1 MPDDLIPICMGRPY
15 YEQLPAF
22 RPGGALVGRLAPA
35 ARIEAG
41 PVECQAVW
49 LDCTDS
55 GRCFE
60 AIAILEI
67 QALGGWHAFNFTA
80 NPASRAAIIVCGS
93 VANIKKD
100 LDFFQPSPR
109 AEG

>member
-1 MPDDLIPICMGRPY
+1 LS
-15 YEQLPAF
+15 PAT
-22 RPGGALVGRLAPA
+22 
-35 ARIEAG
+35 RIEAG

-80 NPASRAAIIVCGS
+80 NPASWLPASSAQRRNRILNMRGITAHIQN
-93 VANIKKD
+93 AN
-100 LDFFQPSPR
+100 SS
-109 AEG
+109 